1 MKNEINRTVFFHFF
15 LLLIVRT
22 TTQTQKVSATKTA
35 SAAHGIVELGSAAEK
50 STRRDDQNEHYVEK
64 QELINK
70 ETFNKG
76 QTSGD
81 FLLRHRR
88 GAFVTDHGYGT
99 RLHAGSNAARLT
111 LGKDVYGIHGPG
123 KRFADKRG
131 ELDRTL
137 VTGYRYNPW
146 ISLAASSNRYLR
158 NPIFRTHGHA
168 QFQPSENFIKDG
180 ENEFSPELDTLSGGH
195 SINADP
201 SYNLEQI
208 SIPDGFPRQ
217 ARSNFDSGYGSRIQ
231 TGAQVAADRTAFD
244 DVFGNWGVGKR
255 SQSPENNIE
264 QFKMDVGGLAGD
276 SEKRAFSD
284 MGYGS
289 RIVASARIA
298 RAKAAKNLFGYGG
311 PGKR

>member
-1 MKNEINRTVFFHFF
+1 MKSEINWTVFFHFF

-22 TTQTQKVSATKTA
+22 TTQTQKVSAAKTA
-35 SAAHGIVELGSAAEK
+35 SAAHGIVEHGSAAEK

-70 ETFNKG
+70 EALNKG
-76 QTSGD
+76 QTSDD

-88 GAFVTDHGYGT
+88 GAFITDHGYGT

-123 KRFADKRG
+123 KRFVDKRG
-131 ELDRTL
+131 ELDRPL
-137 VTGYRYNPW
+137 ITGYGYGPW
-146 ISLAASSNRYLR
+146 NSLAASSNRYLR
-158 NPIFRTHGHA
+158 NPIVRTHGHA
-168 QFQPSENFIKDG
+168 QFQPSEKFIKDG
-180 ENEFSPELDTLSGGH
+180 DRY
-195 SINADP
+195 IA
-201 SYNLEQI
+201 QI
-208 SIPDGFPRQ
+208 SIPDGFSRP

-276 SEKRAFSD
+276 SEKRSFSD
-284 MGYGS
+284 MGYES

-298 RAKAAKNLFGYGG
+298 RAKEAKSLFGNGG